1 MELPDHVN
9 VSKNLPDLISLTKVS
24 VVAPDEIL
32 AILLRSLVWGSK
44 QINDFERTDR
54 CRIWKGFIIL
64 SNIMDLILS
73 LQYIN

>member
-1 MELPDHVN
+1 MLMCQ
-9 VSKNLPDLISLTKVS
+9 KNLPDLINLTKVG

-32 AILLRSLVWGSK
+32 AILLRSLVWGSQ

-54 CRIWKGFIIL
+54 CRIWKVFIIL